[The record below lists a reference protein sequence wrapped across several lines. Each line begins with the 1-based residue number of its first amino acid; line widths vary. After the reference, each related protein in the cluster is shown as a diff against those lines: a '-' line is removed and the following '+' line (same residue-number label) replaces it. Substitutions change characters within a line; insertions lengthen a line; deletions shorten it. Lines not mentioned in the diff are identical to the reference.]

1 MSPFVASAGPAER
14 GLLLGEH
21 ALSSD
26 AAAEG
31 TGPEK
36 GAQVPGLEA
45 LFEAHYADVWRLLR
59 RFGVRPSEL
68 DDAAQEVFWVAARR
82 LADIRAGR
90 ERAFLYGVALRVA
103 SNVLRREKARPAAT
117 DLDSLPELRDKGP
130 SPEQELEQ
138 RQARDLLDAV
148 LLGLPL
154 ELRSVFILA
163 ELEGVPVKEIA
174 ELEEIPLGT
183 ASSRLRRAREEFSAA
198 AKRLRAAIGAR
209 GGAF

>member
-14 GLLLGEH
+14 ELLLGEH

-26 AAAEG
+26 AAAAGAE
-31 TGPEK
+31 PEK
-36 GAQVPGLEA
+36 GERVPALEA

-59 RFGVRPSEL
+59 RFGVRPAEL